1 MAINMMRRANMQEGE
16 GAACMGLVEAIS
28 IQETIS

>member
-1 MAINMMRRANMQEGE
+1 MAINMMRSENMQEGE
-16 GAACMGLVEAIS
+16 GAAWMGLVEAIS